1 MKKYVLSSGSTKK
14 RPNLKHFSAYL
25 YGEWWKIAG
34 IFFIILVNAALNVA
48 APLLLGKAV
57 DQGIT
62 QKNISQLA
70 GMSFMLLLIYF
81 AGLVTNY
88 LQVKLMGNMAQR
100 LLFRL
105 RKGLFTKLQELP
117 LAFFNSNKIGDLIS
131 RVNNDTDKLNQFFSE
146 GLVRF
151 TGSFFTI
158 LGIAIFIFFLNV
170 QLSLVMLSMSFFLL
184 IVTKTLSPW
193 LKKQNARSLQS
204 VGQLSGD
211 IQEKLNNFRVIAAFN
226 QGQYFFEQFSAFNQ
240 RNFNAAKRSAFANNL
255 LTPLYDFANHMAV
268 FLVIIAGT
276 TLIQQQQ
283 LTIGILISFMAY
295 SEKFYQPLRILAS
308 IWSSIQVSLAA
319 WARIDQI
326 FLLKSDLK
334 VKDDDTRKTSSAIME
349 FHKVNFG
356 YEEGQKILQ
365 HIDLHFEQ
373 GKTYAIIGP
382 TGGGKSTLASLMA
395 RLYDPVHGHILFNGK
410 SLQSYQPQ
418 ELVQMIGFILQEP
431 FVFSG
436 TLFENILYGNKELES
451 YSHDDVIQKLQE
463 LGLSDILASFQ
474 GRLDTKISSQE
485 ESISLGQKQLIA
497 FLRIILRKPQLLIM
511 DEATANIDTVT
522 ELNLEKIIRNL
533 PKSTTKIIIAHRLNT
548 IKKADEIIFISEG
561 KTQKA
566 MSFEEAMKLIHDNTL
581 KS

>member
-1 MKKYVLSSGSTKK
+1 MKNYLLSSGSIKK

-70 GMSFMLLLIYF
+70 GISFMLLLIYF

-170 QLSLVMLSMSFFLL
+170 QLSLVMLSMSFLLL

-226 QGQYFFEQFSAFNQ
+226 QGQYFFEKFSAFNQ
-240 RNFNAAKRSAFANNL
+240 RNFDAAKTSAFANNL
-255 LTPLYDFANHMAV
+255 LTPLYDFANYMAV

-319 WARIDQI
+319 WTRIDQI

-436 TLFENILYGNKELES
+436 TLLENILYGNKELES

>member
-1 MKKYVLSSGSTKK
+1 MKNYLLSSGSTKK